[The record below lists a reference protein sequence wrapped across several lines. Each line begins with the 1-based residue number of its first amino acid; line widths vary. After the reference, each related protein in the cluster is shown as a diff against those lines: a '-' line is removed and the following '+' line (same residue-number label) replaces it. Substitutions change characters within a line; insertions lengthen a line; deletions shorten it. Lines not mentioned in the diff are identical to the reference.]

1 MAEEAEHVAFPEI
14 PDNLVDDDEAAA
26 VSRGPSFL
34 KTPHMS
40 SISFASSAHQEIKRP
55 PFAEPEQDPYT
66 KAIQYLEQHHIV
78 ELFQVQ
84 LNICSYNIE
93 YSFTCTNIKI
103 FK

>member
-1 MAEEAEHVAFPEI
+1 MAEETEHVGFPEI
-14 PDNLVDDDEAAA
+14 PDSLADGDEEAAA

-78 ELFQVQ
+78 ELFQVGIH
-84 LNICSYNIE
+84 ICNGQ
-93 YSFTCTNIKI
+93 
-103 FK
+103 FKLSICFVKN

>member
-1 MAEEAEHVAFPEI
+1 MAEETEQVGFPEI
-14 PDNLVDDDEAAA
+14 PEGLADGDEAAV
-26 VSRGPSFL
+26 VSRDPSFL

-78 ELFQVQ
+78 ELFQVR
-84 LNICSYNIE
+84 LNICTGQVKMSN
-93 YSFTCTNIKI
+93 CP
-103 FK
+103 FKNC